1 MTSWTHFLPFAAI
14 KQSRPVIS
22 AAQGAEKKT
31 PLNPNGGTWLSII
44 AWQCL
49 SLLLKPAYPPA
60 WQTMGTPV
68 RWKLFLLFF
77 SRSLF
82 FSPLWP
88 RKPSRSSQCG
98 WSHTNSPLVTEMFR
112 ISSAWFLCMSSHLS
126 AVVRTQLMMSFLC
139 FFHTPSLSPVLLL
152 LHLLSL
158 LLFSF
163 LIWS

>member
-1 MTSWTHFLPFAAI
+1 MTSRTHFLPFAAI

-31 PLNPNGGTWLSII
+31 PLNPNGGSWLSII

-82 FSPLWP
+82 VSP
-88 RKPSRSSQCG
+88 SDHG
-98 WSHTNSPLVTEMFR
+98 SPPGAHSVVEATQLLPVTEMFR
-112 ISSAWFLCMSSHLS
+112 ISSAWVLCMSSHLS

-152 LHLLSL
+152 HLLSP